1 MSILNIKDLVEKVR
15 AKACSGIV
23 EDQTFI
29 AEFCVLCDFATA
41 AEAKLSTLR
50 DELARS
56 ESATPDKH
64 PDTERPRIE
73 QGSWQVEEAR
83 RNAAMQGGAHDDA
96 ELIALAALVNVEA
109 VLMAGDNAARAI
121 NGYSPAWT
129 DGCGLMQYGAV
140 LEEELRRRREETKRE

>member
-64 PDTERPRIE
+64 PDTERLDWLAGTTNGVSFAF
-73 QGSWQVEEAR
+73 GSGKPIVSLGAAFPQFTGEDLRAAIDAAR
-83 RNAAMQGGAHDDA
+83 KQGGAHD
-96 ELIALAALVNVEA
+96 
-109 VLMAGDNAARAI
+109 
-121 NGYSPAWT
+121 
-129 DGCGLMQYGAV
+129 
-140 LEEELRRRREETKRE
+140 